1 MCGISGLFNFT
12 NRNIEAKEIISKI
25 VKAQNLRGPDDN
37 GQWQSDCKKVL
48 FGHNRLSIIDLSTNG
63 KQPFISLDNNFII
76 TFNGEI
82 YNFKEI
88 KKELISKNIKF
99 RSNSDTEVII
109 ESYKFWGL
117 EFLNKLRG
125 MFSFALWD
133 DLSKKLYWVQL

>member
-1 MCGISGLFNFT
+1 MQKIQQLVKSNSSLVQKFSNLNKMCGISGLFNFT
-12 NRNIEAKEIISKI
+12 NRNIKAKKIISEI
-25 VKAQNLRGPDDN
+25 VKIQNLRGPDDN

-88 KKELISKNIKF
+88 KKN
-99 RSNSDTEVII
+99 
-109 ESYKFWGL
+109 
-117 EFLNKLRG
+117 
-125 MFSFALWD
+125 
-133 DLSKKLYWVQL
+133 